1 MRIAI
6 AGMMLAGM
14 VSVAVAQETNVTV
27 TENGAPVFTIT
38 APAAGTKFLSAS
50 DKTTLVTTN
59 MFLYI
64 WSVPKATT
72 VAEALPRVDDVIKG
86 EVLEFKIAK
95 TNTITVAG
103 ASAVHLMGSGKE
115 ADDGDPGTDDV
126 VVFAIGKRAF
136 IACVH
141 GENNDASRERQPMLA
156 ALKTVKKSP

>member
-1 MRIAI
+1 MRIAV

-14 VSVAVAQETNVTV
+14 VSIAVAQETNVTV
-27 TENGAPVFTIT
+27 TEAGAPVFTIT
-38 APAAGTKFLSAS
+38 APVAGTKFLPTPE
-50 DKTTLVTTN
+50 KTTLVTTN

-72 VAEALPRVDDVIKG
+72 IAEALPRVNDVIKG

-95 TNTITVAG
+95 TNTITVAD
-103 ASAVHLMGSGKE
+103 APALHLMGSGKE

-126 VVFAIGKRAF
+126 VVFTVGKRAF

-141 GENNDASRERQPMLA
+141 GENNDASRERQPMLD
-156 ALKTVKKSP
+156 ALKTVKKAP